1 MFAYSNAFLDSGSS
15 KVASSF
21 FLLPSS
27 FFLLGYGDLCNYKWG
42 MILAP
47 GFESS

>member
-1 MFAYSNAFLDSGSS
+1 MITITI
-15 KVASSF
+15 KIE
-21 FLLPSS
+21 
-27 FFLLGYGDLCNYKWG
+27 LGYGDLSNYKWG